1 MHTALR
7 SRPGVIRLVLGLL
20 ALMVLAVTFS
30 FATVQPANAVQS
42 ASATPSGS
50 ALSALG
56 VPAADPSPSPS
67 TATEA
72 QSVGVWVR
80 IAADKSNVVG
90 VTVKVTGPKSFSATV
105 ITGADGRAD
114 VPVPASGTYKV
125 ELVAST
131 IPAGAGVVL
140 GENPRDVAVSTQT
153 LGVPA
158 YYLLGPATGSG
169 ATPSPGTSSTP
180 TPGSDSSSSNKPTIA
195 ELVLPR
201 IATGLIFGLLLALA
215 SIGVSLIYGTTGL
228 NNFAHGELVTF
239 GGLVGYLATG
249 VLGMPSWLGIISA
262 LVLGGAFGYIQ
273 DMGLWKPLRKKG
285 IGLIPLMIVSIGLSL
300 ALRYIFQFI
309 FGPDLLVT
317 PSNSRSFLTLGP
329 VNLRLT
335 DVTSPIICIV
345 VLLLVAFALLRTRI
359 GKATRAVAD
368 NRSLAAATGI
378 NVERVIRIV
387 WVAGGALAGLSGA
400 LIGYY
405 QPISWQTGASI
416 LLLIFA
422 AVTLG
427 GLGTAF
433 GALVGSLVIGL
444 LVDLSTIFIPSNMKY
459 VAALAVMIII
469 LIFRPQ
475 GILGRKDRIG

>member
-1 MHTALR
+1 MHTAFS
-7 SRPGVIRLVLGLL
+7 SRPGVMRVILGIL
-20 ALMVLAVTFS
+20 ALAVIAISFS
-30 FATVQPANAVQS
+30 FTGAQSANAAQLPVAASQS
-42 ASATPSGS
+42 ASFA
-50 ALSALG
+50 
-56 VPAADPSPSPS
+56 VPAADPTPAP
-67 TATEA
+67 TASAEA
-72 QSVGVWVR
+72 QSIGVWVR
-80 IAADKSNVVG
+80 VAADKANVAG
-90 VTVKVTGPKSFSATV
+90 VTVTISGPKSFSASV
-105 ITGADGRAD
+105 VTGADGRAD

-158 YYLLGPATGSG
+158 YYLLGPGTASG
-169 ATPSPGTSSTP
+169 ATPTPGTSSSPST
-180 TPGSDSSSSNKPTIA
+180 GSNSSSGNAPTIA

-249 VLGMPSWLGIISA
+249 VLGLPGWLGIISA

-273 DMGLWKPLRKKG
+273 DLGLWKPLRKRG

-300 ALRYIFQFI
+300 ALRYIFQFA

-317 PSNSRSFLTLGP
+317 PSDSRSFLTLGP

-335 DVTSPIICIV
+335 DVTSPIICVI
-345 VLLLVAFALLRTRI
+345 VLLLVAYALLRTRI

>member
-1 MHTALR
+1 MR
-7 SRPGVIRLVLGLL
+7 VVL
-20 ALMVLAVTFS
+20 ALLVFAVAAAVFAFS
-30 FATVQPANAVQS
+30 APSANA
-42 ASATPSGS
+42 APASGS
-50 ALSALG
+50 
-56 VPAADPSPSPS
+56 VPAVDTTPAPTDSP
-67 TATEA
+67 
-72 QSVGVWVR
+72 QSIGVWVR
-80 IAADKSNVVG
+80 IAADKSNVPNVS
-90 VTVKVTGPKSFSATV
+90 VTVTGKGVSLTV
-105 ITGADGRAD
+105 VTGADGKVT
-114 VPVPASGTYKV
+114 VPLAKPGTYK
-125 ELVAST
+125 LAIDKST
-131 IPAGAGVVL
+131 LPDGQKVL
-140 GENPRDVAVSTQT
+140 GQDPREVAVSTGNQ
-153 LGVPA
+153 GVPG
-158 YYLLGPATGSG
+158 YFLLGDGNTGAVPS
-169 ATPSPGTSSTP
+169 ASASPGAGS
-180 TPGSDSSSSNKPTIA
+180 SDSGGSTKQSIA
-195 ELVLPR
+195 DVVLPR
-201 IATGLIFGLLLALA
+201 IATGLIFGLLIALA

-239 GGLVGYLATG
+239 GALAGYVVAGPLHLPG
-249 VLGMPSWLGIISA
+249 WFGIIVA
-262 LVLGGAFGYIQ
+262 LVLGGAFGYLQ
-273 DMGLWKPLRKKG
+273 DLGLWKPLRKKG
-285 IGLIPLMIVSIGLSL
+285 VGLIPLMIVSIGLSL

-317 PSNSRSFLTLGP
+317 PNNQSSVLNLGP
-329 VNLRLT
+329 IHLRST
-335 DVTSPIICIV
+335 DISSPIICIV

-405 QPISWQTGASI
+405 QPVSWQTGASI

-422 AVTLG
+422 SVTLG

-444 LVDLSTIFIPSNMKY
+444 IVDLSQAVGVPSNMKF
-459 VAALAVMIII
+459 VAALLVMIII

>member
-1 MHTALR
+1 MDTALR
-7 SRPGVIRLVLGLL
+7 KRPGVIRFILGLL
-20 ALMVLAVTFS
+20 AMILLAGTF
-30 FATVQPANAVQS
+30 AIT
-42 ASATPSGS
+42 SATGAHAATPEPTPS
-50 ALSALG
+50 AE
-56 VPAADPSPSPS
+56 P
-67 TATEA
+67 
-72 QSVGVWVR
+72 QSIGVWVR
-80 IAADKSNVVG
+80 VAADKSNVAG
-90 VTVKVTGPKSFSATV
+90 VSVKITGPKGFSTTV
-105 ITGADGRAD
+105 VSGPDGKVD
-114 VPVPASGTYKV
+114 VPIAKPGTYKV
-125 ELVAST
+125 SLDAKT
-131 IPAGAGVVL
+131 IPAALGALTVL
-140 GENPRDVAVSTQT
+140 GENPRQVQVSSQNA
-153 LGVPA
+153 GVPA

-169 ATPSPGTSSTP
+169 AATPSPGATG
-180 TPGSDSSSSNKPTIA
+180 GSDSGNSGSKTHTSIA
-195 ELVLPR
+195 DVVLPR
-201 IATGLIFGLLLALA
+201 VATGLIFGLLIALA

-239 GGLVGYLATG
+239 GALVGYIVSG
-249 VLGMPSWLGIISA
+249 VLHMPGWFGIASA
-262 LVLGGAFGYIQ
+262 LVLGGVFGYIQ
-273 DMGLWKPLRKKG
+273 DLGLWKPLRKKG

-317 PSNSRSFLTLGP
+317 PNNNSAFLTLGP
-329 VNLRLT
+329 VNLRFT
-335 DVTSPIICIV
+335 DVSSPIICII

-405 QPISWQTGASI
+405 QPVSWQTGASI

-422 AVTLG
+422 SVTLG

-444 LVDLSTIFIPSNMKY
+444 LVDLSTIFIPSNMKF

-475 GILGRKDRIG
+475 GILGRRDRIG